1 MFFSGESHLFRSRCA
16 SLLYHKKV
24 LEAQKIV
31 VAKRSFFFT
40 NLQKLN
46 LTKEIMM
53 ELSDKDLIERC
64 LAGKADC
71 FRHLVLRYERPL
83 FAYLMRRLKDRQL
96 ATDAAQESLI
106 RAYLGLSNLQK
117 PEAFHSWL
125 IGIGARVALE
135 FYRAHKRQLGISG
148 EIEEISD
155 EKAQK
160 FEEYQLDEMI
170 AELPEK
176 QRQMILLRYYE
187 SYSCLQIAEALNVP
201 VGTVTKTIS
210 RAYDSLRQKLQ
221 TEGFVFLEAQS

>member
-1 MFFSGESHLFRSRCA
+1 M
-16 SLLYHKKV
+16 
-24 LEAQKIV
+24 
-31 VAKRSFFFT
+31 
-40 NLQKLN
+40 
-46 LTKEIMM
+46 KEIMM

-64 LAGKADC
+64 LAGNADC

-83 FAYLMRRLKDRQL
+83 FAYLMRRLKDTQL

-148 EIEEISD
+148 EIEDISD

-210 RAYDSLRQKLQ
+210 RAYDALRQKLQ
-221 TEGFVFLEAQS
+221 TEGFVFPEAQS